1 MSSRGVPAFAV
12 VFSAALATVLVLV
25 QAASAPGFAA
35 FYSLVVGLSTMTAVI
50 PYAFCALAGGL
61 VAAHVAG
68 GGPAP
73 RVTAVEIIAF
83 LFSVFTLYGC
93 GAEAVLYGL
102 LLLIAGIPIFVWQR
116 YEHPIAK
123 PLAHAV
129 AASSPERYIMTI
141 PAQRYS
147 DSHLRRLGV
156 IVTIVSSARGRIAGA
171 RVRHRRRTRPSM
183 TAWES

>member
-1 MSSRGVPAFAV
+1 MIISSLGALNGWTLLMGQVPMAAARDDLFPARFGKMSSRGVPAFAV

-93 GAEAVLYGL
+93 GAEAVMYGL

-116 YEHPIAK
+116 YEHPIAQ
-123 PLAHAV
+123 PLSHAV
-129 AASSPERYIMTI
+129 AASSP
-141 PAQRYS
+141 
-147 DSHLRRLGV
+147 
-156 IVTIVSSARGRIAGA
+156 RG
-171 RVRHRRRTRPSM
+171 TS
-183 TAWES
+183 